1 MIVKETN
8 NLKQTLNRKKAPAI
22 IDTASLHLSLPPYRY
37 FKLNNGVDVYAIHG
51 GTQDVFQAEWV
62 FYAGN
67 SYETSNN
74 VAPATNNLIKNGTK
88 KHSAFELNEQFEY
101 YGAYLTRSCY
111 NETAVINLSG
121 LNKHLE
127 SLLPVVRE
135 LITEAVFPEEELA
148 IFTQNA
154 KQRLLVNLKKCDY
167 VANRLIDAQLYGEA
181 HPYGKYSRAEDYD
194 ALTAEQLRQFYQ
206 TYYQEGKC
214 VLFLAG
220 LLPDNL
226 ELLLNN
232 YFGDL
237 PLKGAA
243 PEKVYPL
250 APSAQKKSRI
260 QNDPDGVQGAI
271 RLARPFPNRHHPDFQ
286 KVQVLN
292 NVFGGFFGS
301 RLMSNI
307 REDKGYTYGI
317 YSYIQNHIGDTAW
330 AISTEAGTGVCEAT
344 VQEVY
349 KEMNILREELIDEE
363 ELQLVRNF
371 MMGSLLGDLDGPF
384 QVMSRW
390 KNIILNN
397 LDETYFNRSIEV
409 IKTIS
414 AQELRDLAQKYLVDE
429 DFYEMVVV

>member
-1 MIVKETN
+1 MIVKET

-22 IDTASLHLSLPPYRY
+22 IDTASLHLTLPPYRH
-37 FKLNNGVDVYAIHG
+37 FKLNNGVDVYAVHG

-74 VAPATNNLIKNGTK
+74 VAPATNSLLKNGTK

-148 IFTQNA
+148 IYTQNA

-167 VANRLIDAQLYGEA
+167 VANRLIDAQIYGEA

-194 ALTAEQLRQFYQ
+194 ALTAEQLRQFYK

-237 PLKGAA
+237 PLHGAA

-250 APSAQKKSRI
+250 APAAQKKSRI

-349 KEMNILREELIDEE
+349 KEMNILREELIDDE

>member
-1 MIVKETN
+1 MIVKET

-22 IDTASLHLSLPPYRY
+22 IDTASLHLTLPPYRH
-37 FKLNNGVDVYAIHG
+37 FKLNNGVDVYAVHG

-74 VAPATNNLIKNGTK
+74 VAPATNSLLKNGTK

-148 IFTQNA
+148 IYTQNA

-167 VANRLIDAQLYGEA
+167 VANRLIDAQIYGEA

-194 ALTAEQLRQFYQ
+194 ALTAEQLRQFYK

-237 PLKGAA
+237 PLHGAA
-243 PEKVYPL
+243 PEKVHPL
-250 APSAQKKSRI
+250 APAAQKKSRI

-349 KEMNILREELIDEE
+349 KEMNILREELIEDD

>member
-1 MIVKETN
+1 MIVKET

-22 IDTASLHLSLPPYRY
+22 IDTASLHLTLPPYRH
-37 FKLNNGVDVYAIHG
+37 FKLNNGVDVYAVHG

-74 VAPATNNLIKNGTK
+74 VAPATNSLLKNGTK
-88 KHSAFELNEQFEY
+88 KQSAFELNE
-101 YGAYLTRSCY
+101 
-111 NETAVINLSG
+111 
-121 LNKHLE
+121 HLE

-148 IFTQNA
+148 IYTQNA

-167 VANRLIDAQLYGEA
+167 VANRLIDAQIYGEA

-194 ALTAEQLRQFYQ
+194 ALTAEQLRQFYK

-237 PLKGAA
+237 LLHGAA

-250 APSAQKKSRI
+250 APAAQKKSRI

-397 LDETYFNRSIEV
+397 LDEAYFNRSIEV